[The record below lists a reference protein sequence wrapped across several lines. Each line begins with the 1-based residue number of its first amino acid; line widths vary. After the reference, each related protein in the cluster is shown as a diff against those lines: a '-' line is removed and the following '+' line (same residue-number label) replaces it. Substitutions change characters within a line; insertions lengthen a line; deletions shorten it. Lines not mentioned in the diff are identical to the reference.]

1 MKLKELKLINPFHI
15 ELHQSGHGEFPD
27 SYKITNEG
35 VKAILDAVSS
45 DDKLIQHIRKETDMN
60 KTDEFTTKKV
70 CENKVDGVCPLH
82 NLFCKYPDCENL

>member
-35 VKAILDAVSS
+35 VKAILDAVSG
-45 DDKLIQHIRKETDMN
+45 DDKLIQHIRKETGMN
-60 KTDEFTTKKV
+60 KTDIKDALTDSKEDIANVISNWYRTHGKKTS
-70 CENKVDGVCPLH
+70 
-82 NLFCKYPDCENL
+82 

>member
-35 VKAILDAVSS
+35 VKAILDAVSG
-45 DDKLIQHIRKETDMN
+45 DDKLIQHIRKETGMN
-60 KTDEFTTKKV
+60 KTDEFVTKKV
-70 CENKVDGVCPLH
+70 CENKIDGVCPLH
-82 NLFCKYPDCENL
+82 NLFCKYPDCEE